1 MKFKLTSF
9 TYLILFLTI
18 FSVENSFGQIIHDYR
33 IYDQDFLRK
42 STRLL
47 GNSVTDIRINDLN
60 TMWIG
65 TGKGLNSTSDNG
77 GTFEEFTPDQIDIGF
92 GGISALAVSGNTIVV
107 ATAFDDP
114 DVDESNATG
123 SGISI
128 STDNGATWLH
138 IDQPID
144 SADADFEIVFGDTI
158 GALPITLEVDNVT
171 FDAAI
176 LDDGTIYITS
186 FAGGARRSTDLGM
199 SWERVVLPPDSA
211 DSLTL
216 TSDHNFDLSPV
227 DNSNFNLSGN
237 LNHRPF
243 SVIAWGDTVYI
254 GTAGGINRSTDGGLS
269 WYKFNAATR
278 GITGGWAVAMHRHFW
293 KGKEVILA
301 ATRPNSPTE
310 LTGVTFSS
318 DGGNSWNSVLP
329 GERVW
334 NFGSV
339 DSVIYAAADSGLFK
353 SIDGG
358 LSWAS
363 FPPVHDLITG
373 SPLYTSTFFSVRG
386 AADGKLWAGT
396 ADGLIFTENNG
407 VDWTLLRAT
416 APVSSS
422 GGVKSY
428 SYPNPFSPARH
439 NTIGGD
445 GHVRFHYSVDQPSTV
460 TIKIYDFS
468 MTLVTEA
475 VSGVPRSKREWDDV
489 WNGKNDFGSIVA
501 NGTYFYKIIIDHDS
515 GGSEIQWGKVMVIE

>member
-1 MKFKLTSF
+1 MKINLSSF
-9 TYLILFLTI
+9 SFLIPLLTI
-18 FSVENSFGQIIHDYR
+18 IMVEISFGQIVHDYR
-33 IYDQDFLRK
+33 IYDQDILRK
-42 STRLL
+42 GTRLL
-47 GNSVTDIRINDLN
+47 GNSVTDIRINNLN

-77 GTFEEFTPDQIDIGF
+77 NTFEEYSPDQIEIGI

-114 DVDESNATG
+114 EVEESNATG

-128 STDNGATWLH
+128 STDNGLTWLH

-144 SADADFEIVFGDTI
+144 SADADFVTVFGDRI
-158 GALPITLEVDNVT
+158 DALPIILEVDNVT
-171 FDAAI
+171 FDAAVVG
-176 LDDGTIYITS
+176 DTIYITS
-186 FAGGARRSTDLGM
+186 FAGGARKSTDLGQT
-199 SWERVVLPPDSA
+199 WKRIVLPPDFA

-216 TSDHNFDLSPV
+216 TSDYIFDLSPV
-227 DNSNFNLSGN
+227 DNTNFDLLGN

-243 SVIAWGDTVYI
+243 SVIAWSDTVYI
-254 GTAGGINRSTDGGLS
+254 GTAGGINISTDGGLS
-269 WYKFNAATR
+269 WSRFNSTSR
-278 GITGGWAVAMHRHFW
+278 GITGSWAVAMHRHLW

-301 ATRPNSPTE
+301 ATRPSSPTE

-318 DGGNSWNSVLP
+318 DGGNSWNSVLQ
-329 GERVW
+329 GEKVW
-334 NFGSV
+334 NFASF

-363 FPPVHDLITG
+363 FPPIHDLATG
-373 SPLYTSTFFSVRG
+373 LPLYTSTFFSVRG
-386 AADGKLWAGT
+386 AADGKLWGGT
-396 ADGLIFTENNG
+396 ADGIIYTENNG
-407 VDWTLLRAT
+407 ADWTLLRAT
-416 APVSSS
+416 VPISSAE
-422 GGVKSY
+422 GVKSY

-445 GHVRFHYSVDQPSTV
+445 GHVRFHYSVDQSSTV
-460 TIKIYDFS
+460 TIQIYDFS

-475 VSGVPRSKREWDDV
+475 VSGVVRSNREWDDV
-489 WNGKNDFGSIVA
+489 WDGKNDFGLVVA

-515 GGSEIQWGKVMVIE
+515 GGSEVQWGKVMVIE

>member
-1 MKFKLTSF
+1 MITLLT
-9 TYLILFLTI
+9 LFM
-18 FSVENSFGQIIHDYR
+18 VENSFGQIVQDYR
-33 IYDQDFLRK
+33 LYDQEILRK
-42 STRLL
+42 SSRLL
-47 GNSVTDIRINDLN
+47 GNSVTDIRINVLN

-77 GTFEEFTPDQIDIGF
+77 NTFEEYSPDEIDIGL
-92 GGISALAVSGNTIVV
+92 GGVSALAVSGNTIVV

-114 DVDESNATG
+114 DVEESNATG

-138 IDQPID
+138 ISQPID
-144 SADADFEIVFGDTI
+144 SADADFVTVFGDRI
-158 GALPITLEVDNVT
+158 DALPIILAVDNVT
-171 FDAAI
+171 FDAAV
-176 LDDGTIYITS
+176 LNDSTIYITS
-186 FAGGARRSTDLGM
+186 FAGGARKSTDLGKT
-199 SWERVVLPPDSA
+199 WKRIVLPPDFA

-227 DNSNFNLSGN
+227 DNTKFNVLGN

-254 GTAGGINRSTDGGLS
+254 GTAGGINKSTDGGLS
-269 WYKFNAATR
+269 WYKYNGLNN
-278 GITGGWAVAMHRHFW
+278 GITGSWAVAMHRHSW
-293 KGKEVILA
+293 KGEEVILA
-301 ATRPNSPTE
+301 ATRPSSPIE
-310 LTGVTFSS
+310 QTGVTFSN

-329 GERVW
+329 GEKVW
-334 NFGSV
+334 NFASF

-358 LSWAS
+358 FSWAS
-363 FPPVHDLITG
+363 FPPISDLTTG
-373 SPLYTSTFFSVRG
+373 LPLYTSTFFSVRG
-386 AADGKLWAGT
+386 AADGKLWGGT
-396 ADGLIFTENNG
+396 ADGIIYTENNG
-407 VDWTLLRAT
+407 ADWTLLRAT
-416 APVSSS
+416 APISTS

-445 GHVRFHYSVDQPSTV
+445 GHVRFHYSVDQSSTV

-475 VSGVPRSKREWDDV
+475 VSDVPRFKREWDDV
-489 WNGKNDFGSIVA
+489 WNGRNDFGDIVA
-501 NGTYFYKIIIDHDS
+501 NGTYFYKIIINHDS
-515 GGSEIQWGKVMVIE
+515 GGSEVQWGKVMVIE